1 MLIKKVSWKI
11 FRQSWNKN
19 APKRKKAKLFKM
31 MMIVKVKIVRIMK
44 KYCLMTLMEVL
55 TRKFQRILELL
66 KNNQTNIKGL

>member
-55 TRKFQRILELL
+55 TRKF
-66 KNNQTNIKGL
+66 